1 MKSYVLDREALQEAK
16 FSSSPQERNISSGP
30 GPTSTLLIDHFGKL
44 SFGKL

>member
-30 GPTSTLLIDHFGKL
+30 GPASTSTLLIDHFGKL
-44 SFGKL
+44 